1 MMKNQ
6 GFFLILYVDEL
17 NESLGIKR
25 LAAFLENYK
34 KRLICVVFK
43 KKLKMLSDD

>member
-25 LAAFLENYK
+25 LTAFLKNYEK
-34 KRLICVVFK
+34 GVVCVAFEK
-43 KKLKMLSDD
+43 WLKLLSGD